1 MTPPPLDGVR
11 VVEFAAYA
19 AGPMV
24 GKHLA
29 NFGATVVHVES
40 RTRPDGLR
48 TNYPPFKGNRPDP
61 DAAGWFAFCN
71 DTKYSVTLNLKHP
84 RARPV
89 AERLVR
95 WADVLIEN
103 YAPGVMARLG
113 LGYEAVRAH
122 NPRIVYLSSC
132 NMGQTGP
139 RAAQKGFGSQL
150 TSQAGFTHLTGDPK
164 DEPMLLFGPYIDF
177 VAVGFG
183 LVAVLAGL
191 DYSRRTGRG
200 VYIDL
205 SQYEAGVHFVLPAVL
220 DYEANGRILQR
231 AGNRSPHAAPHG
243 VYPCRG
249 EDRWCAIAVEE
260 DAQWQALCRVA
271 GHPEWATDPRFATAT
286 ARKRHEAELDALLE
300 GWTRQQEAG
309 ELAEAL
315 QAAGVPAAPV
325 QRTSELFTDPQLRH
339 RDTWRQ
345 LAHPVL
351 GSFHYL
357 APPFS
362 LSDSPARVSR
372 SPLLGEH
379 NNWFYREVLEL
390 SEDEVKELEAEGV
403 LC

>member
-1 MTPPPLDGVR
+1 
-11 VVEFAAYA
+11 
-19 AGPMV
+19 
-24 GKHLA
+24 
-29 NFGATVVHVES
+29 
-40 RTRPDGLR
+40 
-48 TNYPPFKGNRPDP
+48 
-61 DAAGWFAFCN
+61 
-71 DTKYSVTLNLKHP
+71 
-84 RARPV
+84 
-89 AERLVR
+89 
-95 WADVLIEN
+95 
-103 YAPGVMARLG
+103 
-113 LGYEAVRAH
+113 
-122 NPRIVYLSSC
+122 
-132 NMGQTGP
+132 
-139 RAAQKGFGSQL
+139 
-150 TSQAGFTHLTGDPK
+150 
-164 DEPMLLFGPYIDF
+164 
-177 VAVGFG
+177 
-183 LVAVLAGL
+183 
-191 DYSRRTGRG
+191 
-200 VYIDL
+200 
-205 SQYEAGVHFVLPAVL
+205 
-220 DYEANGRILQR
+220 
-231 AGNRSPHAAPHG
+231 
-243 VYPCRG
+243 

-271 GHPEWATDPRFATAT
+271 GHPEWAADPRFATAT

-309 ELAEAL
+309 QLAEAL

-325 QRTSELFTDPQLRH
+325 QRTSELFADPQLRH